1 MARLP
6 GFSGA
11 AAGRRALERRSD
23 VVRLLDVLAVGA
35 EGLGHAVVAEVAEV
49 AARLVPLRIAGPAAA
64 TIMSDFGADVI
75 KVEPPGPGDPWR
87 GRGPLPGRTVDY
99 YWQLTSR
106 NKRSLALDLEK
117 PEGRDAL
124 LRLVKSADVF
134 VTNYQAC
141 LGPLRSLIAQG
152 AFAGVGPF
160 GEHFTGQVDPGA
172 HYGSVGE
179 AAFLLQVLGLEPG
192 ACATLVG

>member
-1 MARLP
+1 MKRL
-6 GFSGA
+6 F
-11 AAGRRALERRSD
+11 LT
-23 VVRLLDVLAVGA
+23 
-35 EGLGHAVVAEVAEV
+35 VAMV
-49 AARLVPLRIAGPAAA
+49 AALLMAVPMNAFAANDGRWGSPQ
-64 TIMSDFGADVI
+64 TQPNPSD
-75 KVEPPGPGDPWR
+75 
-87 GRGPLPGRTVDY
+87 
-99 YWQLTSR
+99 
-106 NKRSLALDLEK
+106 
-117 PEGRDAL
+117 
-124 LRLVKSADVF
+124 F

-192 ACATLVG
+192 ACATPVG